1 MATTP
6 LVALLLIHPR
16 HHHHH
21 RPNHHHHHD
30 RQSSWSA
37 KLSSGKSKDI
47 QYLYRLSYRR
57 SLFKNQLLLY
67 MSELT
72 KVILFALSLLCKL
85 EERLWA
91 CLACVEGKSMKC
103 FTIHVYFSDS
113 LKYVFLWFF
122 NLYFSDICEQVCE
135 RVWPALKENQWS
147 VLLSESQT
155 LPLTL
160 A

>member
-1 MATTP
+1 MVSKT
-6 LVALLLIHPR
+6 II
-16 HHHHH
+16 
-21 RPNHHHHHD
+21 
-30 RQSSWSA
+30 RQSDA
-37 KLSSGKSKDI
+37 
-47 QYLYRLSYRR
+47 
-57 SLFKNQLLLY
+57 SLKTNNIYTERVIEEVFFYVGTN
-67 MSELT
+67 
-72 KVILFALSLLCKL
+72 KVILFALCLLGKL
-85 EERLWA
+85 EAHLWA
-91 CLACVEGKSMKC
+91 CLACVEGKSINR

-122 NLYFSDICEQVCE
+122 KLYFSDICEQVCE